1 MKKTLFAAMAIVLS
15 VAAFTGCKE
24 KKKVEDTEQK
34 PVSVKIEK
42 ARMERVAQSVDFTA
56 NLEAN
61 KQTQIVPSV
70 IARIEQLNVEVGD
83 MVKEGQILAELE
95 KTQYNTNAF
104 QLANTELN
112 YARMKPVYETGG
124 ISKQEMDATE
134 TQINVLRETVANLA
148 DNLTLRSPFD
158 GVVTARYNEEGD
170 LYSQTSGTGI
180 YQIMQMNPLKAYVF
194 VSEQYFPDVYMG
206 MPVEIR
212 ADVYPDKVFVGKV
225 TRIAPALDAS
235 SRTFEVEVTIPNEKL
250 TLRPGM
256 YARTMFNMGEED
268 NITVLDVA
276 VQRLAG
282 TNERYVYVVEDG
294 VVSRRMVSVGRQV
307 GDRMEI
313 LSGLKEGEDV
323 VIAGAARLHAGM
335 AVEVM
340 AE

>member
-1 MKKTLFAAMAIVLS
+1 MRKTLLAAMAIVLS

-24 KKKVEDTEQK
+24 NKKVEDTEQK

-70 IARIEQLNVEVGD
+70 IARIEHLNVEVGD

-206 MPVEIR
+206 MPVEVR

-282 TNERYVYVVEDG
+282 TNERYVYVVENG

>member
-1 MKKTLFAAMAIVLS
+1 MRRTLFAAMAIVLS

-24 KKKVEDTEQK
+24 KKKAEDTEQK

-170 LYSQTSGTGI
+170 LYSQASGTGI

-206 MPVEIR
+206 MPVEVR